1 MTPERKNGDPMKH
14 LLDKRSKQNFFS
26 NSVFFFSSIVYAS
39 RQLSSTTHV
48 SKTKEIDTEEVNT
61 T

>member
-26 NSVFFFSSIVYAS
+26 NSIFFFQLNRICLSSII
-39 RQLSSTTHV
+39 LN
-48 SKTKEIDTEEVNT
+48 DTRF
-61 T
+61 